1 MVRLVSGVIM
11 GVVALSAMVWLPQ
24 PAFRLAVTVLAGA
37 AASEY
42 APLAGRGTGA
52 GRMLVVL
59 PAMLVAWL
67 VADVPAFFP
76 ALSMAAL
83 LLAAAA
89 VLGRHQAIPP
99 AVASLFGVLY
109 VGVPFGLLAN
119 LRGVSGWRIT
129 MLLVAVVIVS
139 DSLQYY
145 TGRLLGRRPLAPR
158 VSPKK
163 TIEGAVGGVVAATL
177 FMLAAGPAF
186 LPAVSTAMLAG
197 MGLVL
202 SLLGITGDLF
212 ESQLKRIAGLK
223 DSSDLIP
230 GHGGVLDRVDALL
243 FVIPAFFLVFRGA
256 A

>member
-1 MVRLVSGVIM
+1 
-11 GVVALSAMVWLPQ
+11 VALSAMIWFPK
-24 PAFRLAVTVLAGA
+24 PAFQLAVTILAGA

-42 APLAGRGTGA
+42 SLLVGRGTGA
-52 GRMLVVL
+52 ARVLVVL
-59 PAMLVAWL
+59 SAMLVAWL
-67 VADVPAFFP
+67 VADVPSYLP
-76 ALSMAAL
+76 VLSMAAL
-83 LLAAAA
+83 LLAAAI
-89 VLGRHQAIPP
+89 VLGRHRSIPP
-99 AVASLFGVLY
+99 VLAAPFGVLY

-119 LRGVSGWRIT
+119 LRSNAGWRIT

-163 TIEGAVGGVVAATL
+163 TIEGAIGGVVAAAL
-177 FMLAAGPAF
+177 FMLAAGPAL
-186 LPAVSTAMLAG
+186 LPATSPARLAG

-202 SLLGITGDLF
+202 ALLGISGDLF

-223 DSSDLIP
+223 DSSHLIP

-243 FVIPAFFLVFRGA
+243 FVTPAFFLAFQGVA
-256 A
+256 